1 MKDNDSPSAHI
12 DRTLQCVLSQLSA
25 ETGMSFT
32 VIHPGSLTNEELENA
47 FDGLD
52 RQHIELL
59 KEGRPVLTSESN
71 DILANIERRIVRSVF
86 SVLDPAK
93 EAWAAFFDPDGAHT
107 YTNALSSEGR
117 A

>member
-12 DRTLQCVLSQLSA
+12 DHTLQCVLSQLSE

-32 VIHPGSLTNEELENA
+32 IIHPGSLTSEELESA

-59 KEGRPVLTSESN
+59 KEGRPVLTSENN
-71 DILANIERRIVRSVF
+71 DILTGIERRIVRSVF

-93 EAWAAFFDPDGAHT
+93 EAWAAFFDPDGSHA
-107 YTNALSSEGR
+107 YANASSSESC